1 MNRTRMSVAVVA
13 LATASALTLTA
24 CGGGDGKDAA
34 GSKKNS
40 VPKSSVNNIKATDR
54 DQLKQGGTVNWPL
67 GEIAENFNY
76 NQVDGT
82 LADGFDVERAVMPI
96 IMMSDA
102 TGTVAP
108 NPDYLTSA
116 EASDSSG
123 KQVVTYKINPK
134 AKWSDG
140 TPLSWKD
147 FEASWKALNGKDAKY
162 KISSSTGYELISGV
176 AKGANDQEAVV
187 TFSSPFGDW
196 KSLFSPLYPAQVI
209 GTPDGFNTG
218 YLGKF
223 PVTSGAF
230 KFQGIDKT
238 TKTLTVVRDDAWWG
252 NKAILDKI
260 IYRALD
266 SDATAGA
273 FANGEVDFFNVGP
286 DSAAYKQAKEVK
298 GADIR
303 KAAGPNYRHV
313 TFNGARGPLKDV
325 KVRQAIMSALN
336 RQAIAES
343 DLQGL
348 DWDAKPLNNHFF
360 VTNQKGYKDNAAGIG
375 VFDQAKAKSLLD
387 EAGWKQGGEFRTK
400 DGKTLELDFVIPANV
415 STSANEGKLMQPMLK
430 AVGIKMNIKS
440 VPLQEF
446 FDKYVNTGSFDLT
459 AFSWLGTPFPV
470 SSTKSIYAKP
480 VGDNIQQNYT
490 GVGSDELDAA
500 MNKAAADTD
509 PAQAITDAN
518 ASDLMIWQQANLLP
532 LYQRPDIYA
541 VKKNLVNIGAFG
553 FQDLRYENIGF
564 LK

>member
-1 MNRTRMSVAVVA
+1 MKRTRMSVAVVA
-13 LATASALTLTA
+13 LATAGTLALTA
-24 CGGGDGKDAA
+24 CGGGDGKSDA
-34 GSKKNS
+34 GPKKNS
-40 VPKSSVNNIKATDR
+40 VPKSSVNDISATDR
-54 DQLKQGGTVNWPL
+54 GQLKQGGTLNWPL

-76 NQVDGT
+76 NEIDGT
-82 LADGFDVERAVMPI
+82 LADGLDVERALMPI
-96 IMMSDA
+96 TMLSDA
-102 TGTVAP
+102 AGTVSP

-116 EASDSSG
+116 TADDSSG
-123 KQVVTYKINPK
+123 KQVVTYEINPK

-140 TPLSWKD
+140 TPMSWKD
-147 FEASWKALNGKDAKY
+147 FEASWKAMNGKDKKY
-162 KISSSTGYELISGV
+162 KISSSTGYELIASV
-176 AKGANDQEAVV
+176 AKGKTDQEAVV

-196 KSLFSPLYPAQVI
+196 KSLFSPLYPASVI
-209 GTPDGFNTG
+209 GTPDGFNSG
-218 YLGKF
+218 YLGKI
-223 PVTSGAF
+223 PVTAGPF
-230 KFQGIDKT
+230 TFQGIDKT
-238 TKTLTVVRDDAWWG
+238 AKTITVVRNADWWG
-252 NKAILDKI
+252 SKAVLDKI

-303 KAAGPNYRHV
+303 KAAGPNYRHI
-313 TFNGARGPLKDV
+313 TFNGTHGALQDV

-348 DWDAKPLNNHFF
+348 DWDPTPLNNHFF
-360 VTNQKGYKDNAAGIG
+360 VTNQKGYKDNSAGVG
-375 VFDQAKAKSLLD
+375 TFDQAKAKSLLD
-387 EAGWKQGGEFRTK
+387 AAGWKQSGAFRTK
-400 DGKTLELDFVIPANV
+400 AGKTLELNFVIPANV

-430 AVGIKMNIKS
+430 AVGIKLNIKS

-446 FDKYVNTGSFDLT
+446 FDKYVNTGNFDLT
-459 AFSWLGTPFPV
+459 AFSWLGTAFPV

-490 GVGSDELDAA
+490 GVGSAELDTA

-509 PAQAITDAN
+509 PAQAIADAN
-518 ASDLMIWQQANLLP
+518 AADVLIWQEANVLT

-541 VKKNLVNIGAFG
+541 VKSNLVNIGAAG

-564 LK
+564 TK

>member
-24 CGGGDGKDAA
+24 CGGGDGKSAA
-34 GSKKNS
+34 SKKDS
-40 VPKSSVNNIKATDR
+40 VPKSSANNIKATDR
-54 DQLKQGGTVNWPL
+54 DQLKQGGTLNWPI

-76 NQVDGT
+76 NQIDGT
-82 LADGFDVERAVMPI
+82 LSDGLDVERAVMPI
-96 IMMSDA
+96 TMLSDA
-102 TGTVAP
+102 AGTVSP

-162 KISSSTGYELISGV
+162 KISSSTGYELISSV
-176 AKGANDQEAVV
+176 AKGANDQEVVV

-223 PVTSGAF
+223 PVTAGAF

-238 TKTLTVVRDDAWWG
+238 TKTLTVVRDAGWWG
-252 NKAILDKI
+252 DKAILDKI

-266 SDATAGA
+266 ADATAGA
-273 FANGEVDFFNVGP
+273 FANGEVDFFSVGP
-286 DSAAYKQAKEVK
+286 DPAGYKQAQQVK
-298 GADIR
+298 GADLR

-348 DWDAKPLNNHFF
+348 DWDTKPLNNHFF
-360 VTNQKGYKDNAAGIG
+360 VTNQKGYKDNSAGIG

-387 EAGWKQGGEFRTK
+387 EAGWKQDGEFRSK
-400 DGKTLELDFVIPANV
+400 GGKTLELDFVIPANV
-415 STSANEGKLMQPMLK
+415 AVSANEGKLMQPMLK

-446 FDKYVNTGSFDLT
+446 FDKYVNTGSYDLT

-500 MNKAAADTD
+500 MNKAAAATD
-509 PAQAITDAN
+509 PAQAIDDAN
-518 ASDLMIWQQANLLP
+518 ASDLLIWQQANLLP

-541 VKKNLVNIGAFG
+541 VKKNLVNIGAYG
-553 FQDLRYENIGF
+553 FQDLRYENIGY

>member
-24 CGGGDGKDAA
+24 CGGGDGKSTA
-34 GSKKNS
+34 SKKDS

-54 DQLKQGGTVNWPL
+54 DQLKQGGTLNWPI

-102 TGTVAP
+102 TGTVTP

-162 KISSSTGYELISGV
+162 KISSSTGYELISSV

-196 KSLFSPLYPAQVI
+196 KSLFGPLYPAKVI

-218 YLGKF
+218 YLGTF
-223 PVTSGAF
+223 PVTAGAF

-238 TKTLTVVRDDAWWG
+238 TKTLTVVRDDDWWG

-266 SDATAGA
+266 ADATAGA
-273 FANGEVDFFNVGP
+273 FANGEVDFFSVGP
-286 DSAAYKQAKEVK
+286 DPAGYKQAQQVK
-298 GADIR
+298 GADLR

-360 VTNQKGYKDNAAGIG
+360 VTNQKGYKDNSAGIG
-375 VFDQAKAKSLLD
+375 TFDQAKAKSLLD
-387 EAGWKQGGEFRTK
+387 EAGWKQDGEFRTK
-400 DGKTLELDFVIPANV
+400 GGKTLELDFVIPANV
-415 STSANEGKLMQPMLK
+415 STSSNEGKLMQPMLK

-509 PAQAITDAN
+509 PAQAIDDAN
-518 ASDLMIWQQANLLP
+518 ASDLLIWQQANLLP

-553 FQDLRYENIGF
+553 FQDLRYENIGY